1 MAKKQVRKYVFT
13 PGAANAGTVTIPGM
27 YSQEKLLLITN
38 ITKGIILFNFADTA
52 TGVYNVVFK
61 PGGIPSSL
69 GDSSKAVYNDNAPL
83 GYSSS
88 NLAKIQ
94 NVESGYGE
102 TTIYLKT
109 DTSSMSS
116 TDHLSVLVEETY
128 QFTRPWS
135 DFGTDA
141 IERARVSVGQS
152 MIDADFEYG
161 LQPTKWQGFQ
171 TVGNYPSIYEAVTP
185 DLQVQ
190 TLISTGN
197 TQSLITGY
205 SPGHG
210 LIVGDPI
217 TVSQLNIAVN
227 GFGKAEGGSLIFAA
241 NTNYFTYF
249 AKGQVG
255 SQDGTNLTTIR
266 SQIRKGGFYS
276 GSDLPLTTISTDG
289 NSPSTITMTFATPH
303 GFYPGMPIVV
313 NANPTSST
321 LGSDTI
327 MQYLSGPYYSN
338 LISNA
343 TTISFSARGL
353 VAPGGA
359 GFNGSGISGNY
370 GNLMLSNPYN
380 IKVFVRPDGF
390 FTHRPGDGG
399 VILGT
404 ASPLHGVTAVRQSK
418 KYFRYQSGKGFLY
431 TTGVLFAP
439 NYDIVAISA
448 TQTATP
454 NIITVTTSIPHG
466 LQAGAKVR
474 VNGVATQGY
483 DGSYTVSSTIDE
495 YTITMAGIQSVGD
508 TQGVVGNVPKLF
520 MYQWHGASIR
530 TGPHDEANGMFF
542 EYDGLYFNAIKRSS
556 NLQLAGT
563 VTFTP
568 NSNRIIGEPD
578 RNNNTSTL
586 FATQLKIGDKVVI
599 KGMVHR
605 VSAVVSNG
613 EISVAPDFRGTVASS
628 GNLMFKVIEQ
638 RASQPNFN
646 RDTVLGTGDANN
658 PSGYLMDPNKMQM
671 IGIQFTWYG
680 AGFMDYMVRG
690 FDGNFI
696 ILHRFKQN
704 NLNNTSSMRSANLPV
719 RYQVINEAGAG
730 VTDVSPNK
738 TGGLAISDNS
748 LQVSD
753 ASYFPDSG
761 VLAIE
766 NEIISYNGRDTSN
779 GIGYHYLNNL
789 VRGTSYSV
797 FVGGVQKIFY
807 GTAAA
812 SHSVRTGVELI
823 SQTATPTMSHWGS
836 SYIIDGGFDF
846 DRGYQFTYT
855 ATDCNVSASGNT
867 VVGLRLSPSASNSI
881 TGDLGAQ
888 ELLNRAQILLQAI
901 SLTCSDQRT
910 GGNVSI
916 LVTGYLNPAN
926 YSEANQTW
934 NSLNTNSYGNEPS
947 FSQVTNTPVFTSGTI
962 ATPGEKLF
970 EFVYDIRNQ
979 DMKDLTNVKELAQS
993 GIGGRG
999 TFPNGSDTLYVTLTA
1014 LPGAVTLNAA
1024 NSATNLGG
1032 TVTNIRFVSNVH
1044 VTLQWSE
1051 AQA

>member
-13 PGAANAGTVTIPGM
+13 PGVANAGTITIPGM
-27 YSQEKLLLITN
+27 WSQEKFLLITN
-38 ITKGIILFNFADTA
+38 ITKGAILFNFADAA
-52 TGVYNVVFK
+52 TGLYNVVFK

-69 GDSSKAVYNDNAPL
+69 TDTSKAVYNDAAPL

-102 TTIYLKT
+102 TTITLKI

-116 TDHLSVLVEETY
+116 TDHLSILVEDVY
-128 QFTRPWS
+128 QYVRPWS

-141 IERARVSVGQS
+141 IERGRVSLGQS

-185 DLQVQ
+185 DLVV
-190 TLISTGN
+190 GN
-197 TQSLITGY
+197 LVSSGNAQSLITGY
-205 SPGHG
+205 SVSHG
-210 LIVGDPI
+210 LNVGDPI

-241 NTNYFTYF
+241 NTNFFTYF

-255 SQDGTNLTTIR
+255 GQDGTNLTTTR
-266 SQIRKGGFYS
+266 SQLRKGGFYS
-276 GSDLPLTTISTDG
+276 GADLPVTTVSTDAS
-289 NSPSTITMTFATPH
+289 SPSTITVTFATPH
-303 GFYPGMPIVV
+303 GFYPGMPILV

-321 LGSDTI
+321 LGADTL
-327 MQYLSGPYYSN
+327 MQYLSGPYYAN
-338 LISNA
+338 LIANA
-343 TTISFSARGL
+343 NTISFSARGL
-353 VAPGGA
+353 VATGGA
-359 GFNGSGISGNY
+359 GFNGSGLTGNY
-370 GNLMLSNPYN
+370 GNLMVSNPYG
-380 IKVFVRPDGF
+380 IKIYARPDGF

-404 ASPLHGVTAVRQSK
+404 ASPLHGVAAVRQSK

-439 NYDIVAISA
+439 NYDITSISA
-448 TQTATP
+448 SQTSLPMT
-454 NIITVTTSIPHG
+454 ITATTSIPHG

-474 VNGVATQGY
+474 VAGVATSGY
-483 DGSYTVSSTIDE
+483 DGSYTVKTTVDE
-495 YTITMAGIQSVGD
+495 YTITMDGIQNVDD
-508 TQGVVGNVPKLF
+508 TNGVVGNVPKLF
-520 MYQWHGASIR
+520 MYQWHGSCIR
-530 TGPHDEANGMFF
+530 TGPHDDANGMFF
-542 EYDGLYFNAIKRSS
+542 EYDGLYFNVIKRSS

-568 NSNRIIGEPD
+568 NSNRVVGEPD
-578 RNNNTSTL
+578 RNNNPSTL
-586 FATQLKIGDKVVI
+586 FQTQLKIGDKVVI

-605 VSAVVSNG
+605 VSAVISNS
-613 EISVAPDFRGTVASS
+613 EIAIAPDFRGTTASS
-628 GNLMFKVIEQ
+628 GNLMFKVLEQ

-671 IGIQFTWYG
+671 VGIQFTWYG

-690 FDGNFI
+690 YDGNFI

-719 RYQVINEAGAG
+719 RYQVINEAGQG
-730 VTDVSPNK
+730 VTDISPIR
-738 TGGLAISDNS
+738 TGGLGINDTS
-748 LQVSD
+748 LQVTD
-753 ASYFPDSG
+753 ASFFPDSG
-761 VLAIE
+761 YITVE
-766 NEIISYNGRDTSN
+766 NEIIYYNGRDTSG
-779 GIGYHYLNNL
+779 GIGNHILNNL
-789 VRGTSYSV
+789 IRGTNYST
-797 FVGGVQKIFY
+797 FVGGVQKTFY
-807 GTAAA
+807 GTAKA
-812 SHSVRTGVELI
+812 SHLVRTGVELI

-855 ATDCNVSASGNT
+855 VTNANVTTAGNT
-867 VVGLRLSPSASNSI
+867 IMGLRLSPSASNSI
-881 TGDLGAQ
+881 TGDLGTQ
-888 ELLNRAQILLQAI
+888 ELLNRAQILLQNI
-901 SLTCSDQRT
+901 KLTCGDQRT
-910 GGNVSI
+910 QGNVAV
-916 LVTGYLNPAN
+916 LVTGYLNPSN
-926 YSEANQTW
+926 YNEATQTW
-934 NSLNTNSYGNEPS
+934 NALNNNTYGNEPS
-947 FSQVTNTPVFTSGTI
+947 FSQVTNAPAFTSGTV
-962 ATPGEKLF
+962 AAPGEKLF
-970 EFVYDIRNQ
+970 EFVYDIRATEVQ
-979 DMKDLTNVKELAQS
+979 DLTNVKDLSQS

-999 TFPNGSDTLYVTLTA
+999 TFPNGSDSLYITLTA
-1014 LPGAVTLNAA
+1014 LPGQVGVGNT
-1024 NSATNLGG
+1024 
-1032 TVTNIRFVSNVH
+1032 FVSNVH
-1044 VTLQWSE
+1044 VTIQWSE

>member
-13 PGAANAGTVTIPGM
+13 PGVANAGTITIPGM
-27 YSQEKLLLITN
+27 WSQEKFLLITN
-38 ITKGIILFNFADTA
+38 ITKGVILFNFADTA
-52 TGVYNVVFK
+52 TGLYNVVFK

-69 GDSSKAVYNDNAPL
+69 TDTSKAVYNDNAPL
-83 GYSSS
+83 GYNSS
-88 NLAKIQ
+88 NFAKIQ

-102 TTIYLKT
+102 TTITLKI

-116 TDHLSVLVEETY
+116 TDHLSVLVEDLY
-128 QFTRPWS
+128 QLTRPWS

-141 IERARVSVGQS
+141 IERARISIGQS

-185 DLQVQ
+185 DLTVGN
-190 TLISTGN
+190 LVSSGN
-197 TQSLITGY
+197 TQSLITGF
-205 SPGHG
+205 SVAHG
-210 LIVGDPI
+210 LAVGDPI

-227 GFGKAEGGSLIFAA
+227 GFGKAEGGSLIFSA
-241 NTNYFTYF
+241 NTNFFTYF

-255 SQDGTNLTTIR
+255 SVDGTNLTTSR
-266 SQIRKGGFYS
+266 SQLRKGGFYS
-276 GSDLPLTTISTDG
+276 GSDLPVTTVSTDG

-303 GFYPGMPIVV
+303 GFYPGMPLLI

-321 LGSDTI
+321 LGADTI
-327 MQYLSGPYYSN
+327 MQYLSGPYYAN

-353 VAPGGA
+353 VAAGGA
-359 GFNGSGISGNY
+359 GFNGSGVTGNY
-370 GNLMLSNPYN
+370 GNIMTSNPYG
-380 IKVFVRPDGF
+380 IKVYARPDGF

-404 ASPLHGVTAVRQSK
+404 ASPLHGVAATRQSK

-448 TQTATP
+448 TQLATP

-474 VNGVATQGY
+474 IADVATQGY
-483 DGSYTVSSTIDE
+483 DGSYTVLTTVDE
-495 YTITMAGIQSVGD
+495 YTITMNGIQSVGD

-520 MYQWHGASIR
+520 MYQWHGSCIR
-530 TGPHDEANGMFF
+530 TGPHDEANGMFL

-568 NSNRIIGEPD
+568 NSNRVLGELD
-578 RNNNTSTL
+578 RNNNYSTL
-586 FATQLKIGDKVVI
+586 FQTQLKIGDKIVI

-605 VSAVVSNG
+605 VSAVISNY
-613 EISVAPDFRGTVASS
+613 EIAVAPDFRGTVASS
-628 GNLMFKVIEQ
+628 GNLMFKVLEQ

-646 RDTVLGTGDANN
+646 RDTVLGTGDGNN

-671 IGIQFTWYG
+671 VGIQFTWYG

-690 FDGNFI
+690 YDANFI

-719 RYQVINEAGAG
+719 RYQVTNEAGQG
-730 VTDVSPNK
+730 VTDVSPNR
-738 TGGLAISDNS
+738 TGGLAINETTV
-748 LQVSD
+748 QVSD

-761 VLAIE
+761 YISIE
-766 NEIISYNGRDTSN
+766 NEIIFYNGRDTSG
-779 GIGYHYLNNL
+779 GIGYHILNNL
-789 VRGTSYSV
+789 TRGASYST
-797 FVGGVQKIFY
+797 FVGGVQKTFY

-855 ATDCNVSASGNT
+855 VTNANVTSAGNT
-867 VVGLRLSPSASNSI
+867 VMGLRLSPSASNSI
-881 TGDLGAQ
+881 TGDLGTQ
-888 ELLNRAQILLQAI
+888 ELLNRASLLLQGI

-910 GGNVSI
+910 SGNVAI
-916 LVTGYLNPAN
+916 LVSGFLNPAN

-934 NSLNTNSYGNEPS
+934 SGLNNNTYGNEPS
-947 FSQVTNTPVFTSGTI
+947 FSQVTNAPVFSSGTI

-970 EFVYDIRNQ
+970 EFVYDIRQ
-979 DMKDLTNVKELAQS
+979 PTQKDLSSVKELSQS

-999 TFPNGSDTLYVTLTA
+999 TFPNGSDSLYITLTA
-1014 LPGAVTLNAA
+1014 LPGQVGAGNT
-1024 NSATNLGG
+1024 
-1032 TVTNIRFVSNVH
+1032 FVSNVH
-1044 VTLQWSE
+1044 VTIQWSE